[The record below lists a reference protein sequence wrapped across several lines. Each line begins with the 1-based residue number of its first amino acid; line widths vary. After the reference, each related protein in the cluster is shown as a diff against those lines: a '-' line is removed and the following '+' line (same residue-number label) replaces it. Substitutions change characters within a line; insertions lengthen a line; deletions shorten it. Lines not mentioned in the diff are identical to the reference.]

1 MRILWSHTTNSNLLE
16 WLRNQFVPVISVS
29 PNTNQI
35 RIETSNT
42 LVMKNDH
49 FGGTIYQFYSKKQ
62 QKNDDDM
69 GNSDYEF
76 NGFMKSI

>member
-1 MRILWSHTTNSNLLE
+1 
-16 WLRNQFVPVISVS
+16 
-29 PNTNQI
+29 
-35 RIETSNT
+35 
-42 LVMKNDH
+42 MKNDH

-76 NGFMKSI
+76 NGFMKSIW

>member
-1 MRILWSHTTNSNLLE
+1 M
-16 WLRNQFVPVISVS
+16 ISVS

-69 GNSDYEF
+69 ENSDYEF

>member
-1 MRILWSHTTNSNLLE
+1 M
-16 WLRNQFVPVISVS
+16 ISVS

-69 GNSDYEF
+69 KNSDYKF